1 MKNKVQKFT
10 NEFKNKMKLSSIL
23 FSVISVFGFVLLLGF
38 SSCGNSDKSG
48 SDESSLP
55 KDSAVA
61 KKTKPDTLLVIKGTQ
76 VNMRVAPDLK
86 AVRIKQ
92 LKTNDTCVILEKGKQ
107 ETVDEMTDF
116 WYKIRFKNKEGWVYG
131 AFTSLKVPEK
141 PAVEKKKTWIK

>member
-1 MKNKVQKFT
+1 MKNKAKKFT
-10 NEFKNKMKLSSIL
+10 NEFKNKMKLSSVS
-23 FSVISVFGFVLLLGF
+23 FSVFIMFGFVLLIGL
-38 SSCGNSDKSG
+38 SSCGSSDKPG
-48 SDESSLP
+48 SDESLLP
-55 KDSAVA
+55 NDSVVA
-61 KKTKPDTLLVIKGTQ
+61 KKSKPDTLLVIKGTQ

-107 ETVDEMTDF
+107 ETVDDMTDF

-141 PAVEKKKTWIK
+141 PVVEKKKTWIK